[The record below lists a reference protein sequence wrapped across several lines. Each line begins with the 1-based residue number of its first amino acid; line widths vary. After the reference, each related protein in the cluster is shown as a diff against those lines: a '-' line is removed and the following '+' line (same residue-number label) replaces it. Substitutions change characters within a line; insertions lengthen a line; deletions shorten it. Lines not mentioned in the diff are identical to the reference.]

1 MHKAFA
7 RLDATAQAG
16 LERDIRALLE
26 RLDTGGGRSLVV
38 PGEYLQVVIVKR
50 KRGAFAPEC
59 RANASRSTNPR
70 N

>member
-38 PGEYLQVVIVKR
+38 PGEHLQVVIVKR
-50 KRGAFAPEC
+50 
-59 RANASRSTNPR
+59 
-70 N
+70 